1 MNIIKQYFQSM
12 IQMKIK
18 NQKIYQYGSF
28 LKFGE
33 LINFYEFFSDEYNL
47 VNEKKNIYILREVKK
62 LRNAVAHNSCVLSD
76 LGSKDN
82 HFRIDPKVMDYL
94 IECEIGKKTRVNKL
108 SNIRIRQITYT
119 LYIFNDIVTSV
130 GIKHNIR
137 EEINKLFFERINYH
151 QEYYTNNELLKSVYL
166 YFKKIIE
173 KL

>member
-82 HFRIDPKVMDYL
+82 HFRIDSKVMDYL

-137 EEINKLFFERINYH
+137 EEINKLFFERIN
-151 QEYYTNNELLKSVYL
+151 LKL
-166 YFKKIIE
+166 
-173 KL
+173 